1 MTATELEY
9 GSRLFSLMNQY
20 IDEGKGVKEAAKKT
34 AENLLLEFNKQFS
47 SAGILGKYYKMK
59 KNTATSS
66 RSTENNLSED
76 NTVIKREVNEMEYFL
91 QKFEELKAI
100 AYSLNSENDNLRKQK
115 EELKIEISELQEK
128 FNALNNDYSDI
139 CSVINKA
146 RLAVADEEINKLSSK
161 FKMNKNGDLE
171 RV

>member
-1 MTATELEY
+1 MTAMELEY

-20 IDEGKGVKEAAKKT
+20 IDEGKGVKEAAKNT
-34 AENLLLEFNKQFS
+34 AENLLLEFNKQLS
-47 SAGILGKYYKMK
+47 SSGILGKYYKMK
-59 KNTATSS
+59 KNTVNSS
-66 RSTENNLSED
+66 QSGENNISED
-76 NTVIKREVNEMEYFL
+76 NTSIKREVTEMEYFL

-115 EELKIEISELQEK
+115 EELKIEIIELQEK
-128 FNALNNDYSDI
+128 FNALNNDYSNI

-146 RLAVADEEINKLSSK
+146 RLAVADEEINNLSSK
-161 FKMNKNGDLE
+161 FRMNKNGDLE